1 MRKYLALLVSALLSA
16 CAMQPHKILPA
27 TTVTSTYQNVDC
39 ATLRRDRTQEL
50 DALLTLDT
58 RQKNAANTDTALFWV
73 GTLVFW
79 PAYFG
84 MFATEN
90 HADEIARLK
99 GEQQAMTTVID
110 ERCSDASTQAGNSP
124 TP

>member
-1 MRKYLALLVSALLSA
+1 MRKYLALLVGALLSS
-16 CAMQPHKILPA
+16 CATQPGKILPA
-27 TTVTSTYQNVDC
+27 TTLTSAYQNVDC
-39 ATLRRDRTQEL
+39 ATLLRDRTQEL
-50 DALLTLDT
+50 DALLTLNT

-90 HADEIARLK
+90 HADEISRLK

-110 ERCSDASTQAGNSP
+110 ERCTGTSP
-124 TP
+124 

>member
-1 MRKYLALLVSALLSA
+1 MRKYLLAAAALLSG
-16 CAMQPHKILPA
+16 CAMQPAKILPA
-27 TTVTSTYQNVDC
+27 ARPISPYENVDC
-39 ATLRRDRTQEL
+39 ATLQRDRTQQL
-50 DALLTLDT
+50 DALLTLNT
-58 RQKNAANTDTALFWV
+58 RQKNAATTDTALFWV

-90 HADEIARLK
+90 HEAEIARMK

-110 ERCSDASTQAGNSP
+110 EHCS
-124 TP
+124 TPAQ